1 MPGRKNGDRI
11 RGAMLPILSRSSI
24 RVSAMLLNHARQES
38 GHVEIHHH
46 KMTKA
51 SPHYEQMED
60 FVAAEAGMSSVECCG
75 PERIDN
81 STHCVDHASCKQPA
95 EGRV

>member
-1 MPGRKNGDRI
+1 
-11 RGAMLPILSRSSI
+11 
-24 RVSAMLLNHARQES
+24 MLLNHARQES

-95 EGRV
+95 EGGFRQHGQKPGEAYYYQPAHRYIYDG